1 MRKAAKYLRNLAKE
15 ASTPGDDTLMTKAEF
30 EAKIKSSLEQAKNG
44 EVVTLLPGE
53 NIEDLLARCGYE
65 I

>member
-1 MRKAAKYLRNLAKE
+1 
-15 ASTPGDDTLMTKAEF
+15 MTKAEF